1 MTSKSHGVA
10 VAEVRDLHGR
20 SYRVGERPQDI
31 MGRSRAWM
39 LWLPAAAM
47 AAISVLQYGY
57 SVAATALQPTGAAAF
72 WVLALWV
79 MCQAGAAALTAAL
92 RHHSAV
98 APSRAM
104 LAGALLCATGPLTL
118 AYTDSFALAV
128 LGYSVL
134 CGSGAG
140 ACVAANKFRGIR
152 AATCHDCFSAH
163 QAVEDD
169 DVNVLCLGSRVI
181 GPELAVELLR
191 AYMNARFSG
200 AERHRRRLSKV
211 AKFEEQFGRP
221 T

>member
-1 MTSKSHGVA
+1 VDYPDYARA
-10 VAEVRDLHGR
+10 VAE
-20 SYRVGERPQDI
+20 
-31 MGRSRAWM
+31 
-39 LWLPAAAM
+39 
-47 AAISVLQYGY
+47 
-57 SVAATALQPTGAAAF
+57 
-72 WVLALWV
+72 
-79 MCQAGAAALTAAL
+79 
-92 RHHSAV
+92 
-98 APSRAM
+98 
-104 LAGALLCATGPLTL
+104 
-118 AYTDSFALAV
+118 AV
-128 LGYSVL
+128 LGGRAERAILL